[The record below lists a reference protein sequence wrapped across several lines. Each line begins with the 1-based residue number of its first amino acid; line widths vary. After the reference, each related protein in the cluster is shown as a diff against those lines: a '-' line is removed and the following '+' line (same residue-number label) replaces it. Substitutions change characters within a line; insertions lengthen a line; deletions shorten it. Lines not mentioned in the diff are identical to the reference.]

1 MNLQLN
7 RHVLTGWFLADA
19 SLPQPCHLVCS
30 SLSPC
35 GCHLLGMRSGGLG
48 PPQPSTLPLRI
59 KPPLSASPC
68 SACGTTQGLGVG
80 WYWGGKPE
88 SSPGQEAQCLAG
100 FLGPAKEGAE
110 ALSYRGR
117 LGQGRGGR
125 EGVSVSPWTWE
136 PHSKPGSTDSSQRAG
151 PMECWEHLV
160 GDRGYREARETF
172 ILSSPLSQA
181 RPLYQAPLSLWS
193 CVTAEAAPE
202 EGSPSTLRGEGAT
215 SRRLPSP
222 LPVVSLA
229 TSVSK
234 YIGSW
239 LAA

>member
-1 MNLQLN
+1 MVPGGLSCW
-7 RHVLTGWFLADA
+7 TADA

-48 PPQPSTLPLRI
+48 PPHRSTLSLRV
-59 KPPLSASPC
+59 KLPLSSSLC

-80 WYWGGKPE
+80 WYWGGEPE

-125 EGVSVSPWTWE
+125 EGMSASAWTWE
-136 PHSKPGSTDSSQRAG
+136 PHSKPESTDSSQRTR
-151 PMECWEHLV
+151 PREHLAYPV
-160 GDRGYREARETF
+160 GDRA
-172 ILSSPLSQA
+172 Q
-181 RPLYQAPLSLWS
+181 
-193 CVTAEAAPE
+193 
-202 EGSPSTLRGEGAT
+202 RG
-215 SRRLPSP
+215 
-222 LPVVSLA
+222 
-229 TSVSK
+229 
-234 YIGSW
+234 
-239 LAA
+239 